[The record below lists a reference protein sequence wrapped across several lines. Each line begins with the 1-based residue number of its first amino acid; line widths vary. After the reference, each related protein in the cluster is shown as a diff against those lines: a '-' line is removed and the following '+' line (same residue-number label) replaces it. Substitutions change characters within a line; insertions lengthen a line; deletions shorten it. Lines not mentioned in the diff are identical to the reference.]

1 MGIDINKV
9 SEKFGNI
16 NVEPILTDRLLEDG
30 DTIGN
35 TLQVIHTPGHTPDH
49 ISLYDKKHRILI
61 GGDIFF
67 NSVLNID
74 GLFIPSPAVTKDWE
88 TSIISAKRLLDLKI
102 EKLLLALQSTPILD
116 NAPKMME
123 KLVSVV
129 ISQKNMTTK

>member
-1 MGIDINKV
+1 MGTDINKV

-123 KLVSVV
+123 KVVSVV